1 MLETMNDII
10 GLGSILLVIII
21 SCVTFWSINSKIRKQ
36 EESDEYYRDLL

>member
-10 GLGSILLVIII
+10 GLGLIFLVIII
-21 SCVTFWSINSKIRKQ
+21 SCATFWSINSNIRKQ